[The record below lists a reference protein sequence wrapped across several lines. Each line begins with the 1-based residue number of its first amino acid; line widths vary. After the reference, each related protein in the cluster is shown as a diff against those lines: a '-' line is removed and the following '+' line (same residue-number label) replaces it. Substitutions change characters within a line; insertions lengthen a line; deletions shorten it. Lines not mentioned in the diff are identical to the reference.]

1 MAPIRFSALIVATCA
16 ISACAQPGKEP
27 QQSPGGASLEQ
38 RFQRLDANGDGSVAW
53 EEAVPSREID
63 FMSMDKNKDND
74 VTPDEFLGA
83 LPFGTFDKNT
93 DGAISKAEFLAT
105 HRAMFMKFDADADQ
119 RISLSE
125 FATAQRA
132 AGN

>member
-1 MAPIRFSALIVATCA
+1 MTPIRFSALIVAACA

-27 QQSPGGASLEQ
+27 LQSPSGASLEQ
-38 RFQRLDANGDGSVAW
+38 RFQRLDANGDGFVTW
-53 EEAVPSREID
+53 EEAMPSREID
-63 FMSMDKNKDND
+63 FMGMDKNKDND

-105 HRAMFMKFDADADQ
+105 HHAMFMKFDADADQ

>member
-1 MAPIRFSALIVATCA
+1 MAPIRFSALIVAACA
-16 ISACAQPGKEP
+16 ISACAPPGKEL
-27 QQSPGGASLEQ
+27 QQSPSGPSLEQ

-93 DGAISKAEFLAT
+93 DGAISQAEFLAT